1 MSNVDRGVSAG
12 AQASLTATYQII
24 EITDETT
31 PETRATAVPDECY
44 LVDMGMHLTS
54 IAGAP
59 SSIEWFLAADA
70 NADVPLSPVVTST
83 IVPGRTTGTRGAV
96 LEALRKDHFRI
107 TAGVAGSIFL
117 VAKLDQGTANMV
129 PIMGWRVDR

>member
-12 AQASLTATYQII
+12 SQAALTSTYQII
-24 EITDETT
+24 EITDQTT
-31 PETRATAVPDECY
+31 PEARAAAVPDECY

-54 IAGAP
+54 IAGSP
-59 SSIEWFLAADA
+59 STIEWFLAADA

-96 LEALRKDHFRI
+96 LEALRKDHYRI
-107 TAGVAGSIFL
+107 TAGVPGSVYL